1 MALPAAGQPISFGD
15 INDELGNTTT
25 DTIDLKAASET
36 FGETAPFGM
45 DELAGLSNDSPAFT
59 TALTATADS
68 VDPSKV
74 VLAWAVGVPTGAPA
88 ISSFTL
94 KRATDSNI
102 SANVSTL
109 STNAAGSPVNDTGL
123 AGGTQFFYRASATN
137 AIGTTVSN
145 DNATTTAART
155 AIAIKYLRQEEQGE
169 SNVFTG
175 WISTAGSVASTK
187 GELVLCAEGA
197 VVADDSR
204 GNNVSTTVLSENEAI
219 ADGTLS
225 NGDTLF
231 AATTGTAVSAKK
243 PNDDLVNQETFLV
256 DTTQDNIFQI
266 NTSGVLS
273 NVRSRTPNVPT
284 KPTLVANSGT
294 QITVT
299 IPTTNTAVTRE
310 FDIHRSIGGG
320 SFARVG
326 TVVPSDSGS
335 IDDTSISTTF
345 VNDSGISAGNAVV
358 YKVFAQNAFATSSAS
373 TTSDS
378 VTTPSGVSFS
388 ASPSSDPARSINI
401 FGDEF
406 TPDGP
411 AFSDTVTISVTNR
424 AGNIDVTT
432 TQNTSGPFRVA
443 AAASDPGTGGSYLTA
458 VNNINSDTVVVRGR
472 FTESGRN
479 NSEGPINN
487 VITLTDDSSGDSI
500 SINISCRVTN
510 S

>member
-1 MALPAAGQPISFGD
+1 MAIIGSGNPVSMSSM
-15 INDELGNTTT
+15 NVELGDGATDSISLRTT
-25 DTIDLKAASET
+25 SNT
-36 FGETAPFGM
+36 FGLSSPDSFS
-45 DELAGLSNDSPAFT
+45 ELYSLSNDSPEFT

-88 ISSFTL
+88 ISAFTL

-231 AATTGTAVSAKK
+231 AATTGTSVSAKK

-256 DTTQDNIFQI
+256 ETTQNNIFQI

-326 TVVPSDSGS
+326 TIVPSDSGS

-388 ASPSSDPARSINI
+388 VSPSLDPATSIAI
-401 FGDEF
+401 FSDEF
-406 TPDGP
+406 TPD
-411 AFSDTVTISVTNR
+411 SDTSSAVTISVTNR
-424 AGNIDVTT
+424 QGNIDVTR
-432 TQNTSGPFRVA
+432 TQNTSGAFAIA
-443 AAASDPGTGGSYLTA
+443 AGASDPGTGATFGA
-458 VNNINSDTVVVRGR
+458 NVDNIDSDTIVVRAK
-472 FTESGRN
+472 FSESGRN
-479 NSEGPINN
+479 TSEGPINN
-487 VITLTDDSSGDSI
+487 VITLTDDSSGDSVN
-500 SINISCRVTN
+500 INISCRVTN